1 MPLSEETGEGDKN
14 SFTCFLHLCGE
25 WVCTV
30 KISYP
35 FIKYIPVVIVMSVSH
50 VSRYAMSWMGI
61 GAAESH
67 RQKNWFAAVLSPFR
81 ERKIPGYNY
90 QFATDKVITGS
101 RDNDTPVQSQ
111 VER

>member
-1 MPLSEETGEGDKN
+1 MPFSEETGEGDKK
-14 SFTCFLHLCGE
+14 SFTCFPLCGE
-25 WVCTV
+25 WVCTL

-35 FIKYIPVVIVMSVSH
+35 FTKHIPVVIVMSVSH

-61 GAAESH
+61 EATESH
-67 RQKNWFAAVLSPFR
+67 RQKKWFAAVLSTFK

-90 QFATDKVITGS
+90 QFATGKAITGS

>member
-25 WVCTV
+25 WVRTM

-50 VSRYAMSWMGI
+50 VSRYAMSWMEI
-61 GAAESH
+61 KATKSH
-67 RQKNWFAAVLSPFR
+67 RQKDNGLRLSYPR
-81 ERKIPGYNY
+81 LRSGKHR
-90 QFATDKVITGS
+90 AITASLLLAG
-101 RDNDTPVQSQ
+101 R
-111 VER
+111 